1 MSDDLSWRLAT
12 PRFTGK
18 GNRSR
23 VACGHKKSRDHSR
36 GSEGGPQIEQAR
48 LFPHP
53 VFGKTVA
60 DVRSDLMSMKSR
72 SSGFEVVLLASP
84 SHPRPDS
91 GFSRRSSLVTAGLY
105 HTGFAPVFLFSRGY
119 RRGHSSRC

>member
-12 PRFTGK
+12 PRFTVK
-18 GNRSR
+18 GNLSR
-23 VACGHKKSRDHSR
+23 VACGHKKSRNHSR

-60 DVRSDLMSMKSR
+60 DVGSDLMSMKSR
-72 SSGFEVVLLASP
+72 SSGFEVALLASP
-84 SHPRPDS
+84 SHPRLDS
-91 GFSRRSSLVTAGLY
+91 GFFEAFVARYSGTLPHGILTRFPIL
-105 HTGFAPVFLFSRGY
+105 P
-119 RRGHSSRC
+119 